1 MKMTMLKTLEG
12 TANAMGSVTK
22 EYVEG
27 ETYDMVDG
35 WAIALANTWI
45 EQGVAQEVKAI
56 KKETK
61 IVAPKETQ
69 AEDAPKKKSK

>member
-12 TANAMGSVTK
+12 TANAMGSATK

>member
-56 KKETK
+56 KKRNKNSCT
-61 IVAPKETQ
+61 
-69 AEDAPKKKSK
+69 